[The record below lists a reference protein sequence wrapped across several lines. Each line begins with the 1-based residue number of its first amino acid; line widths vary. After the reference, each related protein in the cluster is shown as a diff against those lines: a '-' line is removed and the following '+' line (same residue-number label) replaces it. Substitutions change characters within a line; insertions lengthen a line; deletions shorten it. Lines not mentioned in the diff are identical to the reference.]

1 MHVLRI
7 EPHQAACGAA
17 SGSYGPI
24 KRPIPEPLSTG
35 CIMRSLIERQPDS
48 LGFREVLERGGAVL
62 PAKTRL
68 ARSSPWQPNI
78 GVTVG
83 VDPYRAGLQA
93 GGHAMHPSD
102 IRAPDARRQTIGGP
116 VRDPHRILFV
126 VEGNDRQD
134 GSENLF
140 LRDPHFMLN
149 IREHGGFDEVA
160 AIAHSSAA
168 GHYGG

>member
-1 MHVLRI
+1 MHHSSGLSLMKR
-7 EPHQAACGAA
+7 CGIA
-17 SGSYGPI
+17 SGSYSPI

-48 LGFREVLERGGAVL
+48 FGFREVLERGVAML
-62 PAKTRL
+62 AAKTRL

-102 IRAPDARRQTIGGP
+102 VRAPDARREPIGGP
-116 VRDPHRILFV
+116 VRRPKRLPLALRGDYPPH
-126 VEGNDRQD
+126 GC
-134 GSENLF
+134 
-140 LRDPHFMLN
+140 
-149 IREHGGFDEVA
+149 
-160 AIAHSSAA
+160 
-168 GHYGG
+168 

>member
-17 SGSYGPI
+17 SGSYSPI

-48 LGFREVLERGGAVL
+48 LGFREVLERGVAVL
-62 PAKTRL
+62 AAKTRL

-83 VDPYRAGLQA
+83 VDPYRTGLHA
-93 GGHAMHPSD
+93 GGHAMQPAGV
-102 IRAPDARRQTIGGP
+102 RPPAARPRPAPRPPAAR
-116 VRDPHRILFV
+116 L
-126 VEGNDRQD
+126 
-134 GSENLF
+134 
-140 LRDPHFMLN
+140 
-149 IREHGGFDEVA
+149 
-160 AIAHSSAA
+160 
-168 GHYGG
+168 